1 MTRILLSTILAVGL
15 AGLSCSAGS
24 AVYAQDRTESSARR
38 ATTTALRDSMDHSRF
53 TQVLSRFVDDEG
65 AVDYAGL
72 KATDGELLA
81 SYLRRLAA
89 TDPTSLDRD
98 ARLAFW
104 LNAYNALTLTLI
116 VEHHPVENIWAV
128 TPGPAAPKDNSPF
141 ELDVGTVGD
150 TVRTLDEIEHEI
162 IRPRFEEPRIHF
174 ALVCAATS
182 CPPLRREA
190 YTGPR
195 LDAQLE
201 EQTRIFLHDTAKNR
215 IPAGEGRIALSR
227 ILKWYGQDFGASTED
242 LQRFMAPYFD
252 GAVQEKLRRAAYDVT
267 FLPYDWSL
275 NDQERPSPSEPSPS
289 EDDS

>member
-1 MTRILLSTILAVGL
+1 MRVLLSTILAVGF
-15 AGLSCSAGS
+15 AGLACSAGL
-24 AVYAQDRTESSARR
+24 AAYAQDRAESSARR
-38 ATTTALRDSMDHSRF
+38 ATTTALRDSMDHSRL

-72 KATDGELLA
+72 KAAGGKLLA
-81 SYLRRLAA
+81 PYLRRLAA
-89 TDPTSLDRD
+89 TDPASLDRD

-116 VEHHPVENIWAV
+116 VEHHPVKNIWAV

-162 IRPRFEEPRIHF
+162 IRPRFGEPRIHF

-201 EQTRIFLHDTAKNR
+201 EQTRTFLHDTAKNR
-215 IPAGEGRIALSR
+215 VPAGEHRIALSR

-252 GAVQEKLRRAAYDVT
+252 GAVQEKLGRAAYDVT

-275 NDQERPSPSEPSPS
+275 NDQERASPS

>member
-1 MTRILLSTILAVGL
+1 
-15 AGLSCSAGS
+15 
-24 AVYAQDRTESSARR
+24 
-38 ATTTALRDSMDHSRF
+38 MDHSRF
-53 TQVLSRFVDDEG
+53 TQILSRFVDEQG

-72 KATDGELLA
+72 KATDGKLLA
-81 SYLRRLAA
+81 PYLRRLAA
-89 TDPTSLDRD
+89 TDPASLNRD

-104 LNAYNALTLTLI
+104 INAYNALTLKLI
-116 VEHHPVENIWAV
+116 VEHHPVENIWAI

-201 EQTRIFLHDTAKNR
+201 EQARTFLHNTAKNR
-215 IPAGEGRIALSR
+215 IPVGESRIALSR
-227 ILKWYGQDFGASTED
+227 ILKWYGQDFGASTAD

-252 GAVQEKLRRAAYDVT
+252 GEVRKKLRRAAYDVT
-267 FLPYDWSL
+267 FLPYDWAL
-275 NDQERPSPSEPSPS
+275 NDPERPSPSEDNS
-289 EDDS
+289 